1 MIFTEKLSE
10 ALIKAKEAIEMRETK
25 GDSDSGAHQMAFNAL
40 RELTVAVERC
50 RSQSRLSK
58 FVKKF
63 RDCKNTEVLCD
74 LTKKF
79 LENTMNPMIEDREE
93 ALYNLLEE
101 FFEQARLNPTY
112 PVRSSLLADH
122 VRALKILRNDYLEK
136 NSGGEPEEESD
147 SELTAKIAGI
157 EECIDILEERE

>member
-1 MIFTEKLSE
+1 MIFTERLSE
-10 ALIKAKEAIEMRETK
+10 ALNKAKEAIEMREAK
-25 GDSDSGAHQMAFNAL
+25 GDSDAGAHQMAFNAL

-79 LENTMNPMIEDREE
+79 LENTMDPTTEDREE
-93 ALYNLLEE
+93 SLYSLLGE
-101 FFEQARLNPTY
+101 FFEQARINPPY
-112 PVRSSLLADH
+112 PTRAFLLADH
-122 VRALKILRNDYLEK
+122 VRDLKILRNDYMNK
-136 NSGGEPEEESD
+136 MQDEEIER
-147 SELTAKIAGI
+147 ELAGKIAGI